1 MNRWRVVGAS
11 VRGPDHEREG
21 SPCQDAWAAGSF
33 GARGACL
40 CLCDGA
46 GSASHAEVGARVVAS
61 AVVAALAESAAD
73 NPTATDALR
82 NACAVGRAALLRTAA
97 DLGLAPAALAC
108 TLIAVLCTGESV
120 VVAHL
125 GDGAVVG
132 QRAGASE
139 LVVLSAPDRGEY
151 VNETWFVTSAQWEAH
166 LRIGVHAGI
175 SALCVVSD
183 GCEAASLMRSDRDSP
198 FAPFFAPLFEFT
210 AEISDTAAA
219 GVEVQQLL
227 DGAAMR
233 KSSGDDK
240 TLAIAWR
247 EESP

>member
-1 MNRWRVVGAS
+1 MNQWRVVGAS
-11 VRGPDHEREG
+11 VRGPDHERED
-21 SPCQDAWAAGSF
+21 SPGQDAWATGSF
-33 GARGACL
+33 GVGGACL

-46 GSASHAEVGARVVAS
+46 GSASHAEVGARVVAT
-61 AVVAALAESAAD
+61 AVVAALAENS
-73 NPTATDALR
+73 TATDALR
-82 NACAVGRAALLRTAA
+82 SACAAGRAALLRTAA

-108 TLIAVLCTGESV
+108 TLIAVLCTTESV
-120 VVAHL
+120 IVAHL

-132 QRAGASE
+132 QRAGAGE

-175 SALCVVSD
+175 SALCVVTD
-183 GCEAASLMRSDRDSP
+183 GCEAAALMRSEGDSP

-210 AEISDTAAA
+210 AEISDTEAASA
-219 GVEVQQLL
+219 EVRQLL
-227 DGAAMR
+227 DGDAMR
-233 KSSGDDK
+233 RSSGDDK
-240 TLAIAWR
+240 TLAIVWR

>member
-1 MNRWRVVGAS
+1 MNQWRVVGAA
-11 VRGPDHEREG
+11 VRGPDHERDG

-33 GARGACL
+33 ETHGACL

-46 GSASHAEVGARVVAS
+46 GSASHAEVGARVVAT
-61 AVVAALAESAAD
+61 AVVAALAERAENS
-73 NPTATDALR
+73 TADALWS
-82 NACAVGRAALLRTAA
+82 ACAAGRAALLRTAA

-132 QRAGASE
+132 QRAGAGE

-166 LRIGVHAGI
+166 LRICVHTDI
-175 SALCVVSD
+175 SALCVVTD
-183 GCEAASLMRSDRDSP
+183 GCEAAALMRGDSDSP

-210 AEISDTAAA
+210 AEISDTEAA
-219 GVEVQQLL
+219 GAEIRQLL

-233 KSSGDDK
+233 RSSGDDK
-240 TLAIAWR
+240 TLAIVWR

>member
-1 MNRWRVVGAS
+1 MNLWRVVGAS
-11 VRGPDHEREG
+11 VRGPDHERDG

-33 GARGACL
+33 GAGGVCL

-46 GSASHAEVGARVVAS
+46 GSASHAEVGARVVAT
-61 AVVAALAESAAD
+61 AVVATLAERAENSAAS
-73 NPTATDALR
+73 DALR
-82 NACAVGRAALLRTAA
+82 SACAAGRSALLRTAA
-97 DLGLAPAALAC
+97 DLGLAPTALAC
-108 TLIAVLCTGESV
+108 TLIAILCTDEWV
-120 VVAHL
+120 MVAHL

-132 QRAGASE
+132 QRAGSSE

-166 LRIGVHAGI
+166 LRICVHKDI
-175 SALCVVSD
+175 SALCVVTD
-183 GCEAASLMRSDRDSP
+183 GCEAAALMRGDRDSP

-210 AEISDTAAA
+210 AEISDTEVASA
-219 GVEVQQLL
+219 EVQQLL

-233 KSSGDDK
+233 RSSGDDK
-240 TLAIAWR
+240 TLAIVWR